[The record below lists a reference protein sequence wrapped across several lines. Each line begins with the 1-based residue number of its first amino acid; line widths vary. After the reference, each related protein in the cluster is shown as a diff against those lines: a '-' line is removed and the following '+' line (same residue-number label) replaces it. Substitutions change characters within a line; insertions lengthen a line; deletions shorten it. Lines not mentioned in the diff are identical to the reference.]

1 MLFYEPKKTEWADL
15 ENKRVLFFSIAL
27 FITMSLVVL
36 AFEVRQFEKEKID
49 LQVSNLTRLEET
61 IEIPPTEI
69 PPPPPPTVVQPQIIE
84 VPNEEVIK
92 DEVKVEFDVEVT
104 EQTKVQE
111 FTVFEQP
118 VVEKEDTDEIFL
130 VVEQTAVPKGGMEGF
145 YKFVNS
151 RLRYPAQARRM
162 NIEGRVF
169 IEFVVDKDGTITDV
183 KAIKGIG
190 AGCDEEAIRVVESSP
205 PWLPGRQRGR
215 PVKQRMV
222 LPIIFK
228 LAGNT

>member
-130 VVEQTAVPKGGMEGF
+130 VVEHTAVPKGGMEGF